1 MPRRLS
7 YRHALREAF
16 DEELA
21 RDPMVV
27 LMGEEVAQY
36 DGAYKVTEGLWKK
49 WGDDRVVDTPISE
62 AGFIGMGVGASMLGV
77 RPVMELMFW
86 SFYTVAWDQIVN
98 NAAMV
103 RYMSGGKIHCPIVI
117 RGPANGGT
125 SVGATHSHTPENIMA
140 NFPGM
145 KCVCPSN
152 AYDAKGL
159 MKAAIRDNDPVMF
172 MESTQLYGKEWEVPS
187 NDELPDG
194 ELFIPL
200 GVADVKREG
209 SDITLIAH
217 GRAVITC
224 LQAAQILEEEH
235 GISAEVVDVRS
246 IRPLDEETILESVAK
261 THRAIYVEENKPY
274 CGVGAQI
281 AYMIQNAIFDELDA
295 PVLRVNSLDA
305 PAIYSPPLEAIQLP
319 TPEVVV
325 EKALSIC

>member
-1 MPRRLS
+1 MPRRIS
-7 YRHALREAF
+7 YRLALREAL
-16 DEELA
+16 DEEIA

-27 LMGEEVAQY
+27 VMGEEVAQY
-36 DGAYKVTEGLWKK
+36 NGAYKVTETLWEK
-49 WGDDRVVDTPISE
+49 WGDKRLVDTPISE

-103 RYMSGGKIHCPIVI
+103 RYMSGGKINCPIVI

-125 SVGATHSHTPENIMA
+125 GVGATHSHTPENILA

-172 MESTQLYGKEWEVPS
+172 MESTKLYGEEWDVPA
-187 NDELPDG
+187 NDELPGG
-194 ELFIPL
+194 ELIVPL

-209 SDITLIAH
+209 TDISLIAH
-217 GRAVITC
+217 GRAVLTC
-224 LQAAQILEEEH
+224 LQAAEILEAEH
-235 GISAEVVDVRS
+235 GISAEVVDLRS
-246 IRPLDEETILESVAK
+246 IRPLDEETILQSVAK
-261 THRAIYVEENKPY
+261 THRAIYVEENKPF
-274 CGVGAQI
+274 CGIGAQI
-281 AYMIQNAIFDELDA
+281 AYMIQAKIFDELDA
-295 PVLRVNSLDA
+295 PVLRINSLDS
-305 PAIYSPPLEAIQLP
+305 PAIYSPPLEAMQLP

-325 EKALSIC
+325 DKVLSIC